1 MPDEN
6 ERTGVDEEDLPET
19 SLHAHGSGVEEE
31 VGDERP
37 RAEQMEGGVPDED
50 TQDADQVE
58 NTGGAT
64 SGGPPSDEA
73 GEDPSDVAG
82 PGSDEPEERG
92 EGTPVG

>member
-1 MPDEN
+1 M
-6 ERTGVDEEDLPET
+6 
-19 SLHAHGSGVEEE
+19 
-31 VGDERP
+31 
-37 RAEQMEGGVPDED
+37 PDED

-64 SGGPPSDEA
+64 SGGPPSSEA

-92 EGTPVG
+92 EGTPAG